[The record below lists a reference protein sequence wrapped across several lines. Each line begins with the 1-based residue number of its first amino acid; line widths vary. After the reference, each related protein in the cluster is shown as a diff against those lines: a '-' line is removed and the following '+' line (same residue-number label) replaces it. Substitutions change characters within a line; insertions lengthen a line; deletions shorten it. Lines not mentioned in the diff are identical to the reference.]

1 MTEKNWDMYQ
11 YILESKPAVRNIVEH
26 QDEIFKEAL
35 DYCADGTIEQIY
47 VVGSGTSY
55 HGALACKKL
64 LEDVLKV
71 KVFASYPMQFKDNE
85 LILNPHTLVI
95 GISQA
100 GRSSST
106 IAALDKARKL
116 GLKTIVVTG
125 EAGKPVSDHA
135 DVTILLAIG
144 MEYAG
149 PKTKGYIGTMAT
161 IMLLGMKLAVRLGR
175 ISEEEK
181 TRLTEQMVKTCDNIP
196 EIADQA
202 SQWYLRNKEDLL
214 PCRRM
219 ILVGY
224 ESCISAMMEGTLKI
238 LEAVRYSVVGYEQEE
253 FMHGVYHS
261 IHEDTTMVYLAC
273 PGQYLERCLRMRD
286 YFARERHNPNYVITS
301 DASQAEDP
309 HNFVYP
315 FVNDPYFAT
324 MEYIVPLQ
332 VLARKLSLDLG
343 KDCNVASDPDFHKKM
358 GSYTY

>member
-35 DYCADGTIEQIY
+35 DYCADGPIEQIY

-64 LEDVLKV
+64 LEDVLTV

-135 DVTILLAIG
+135 DVTILLAIQ
-144 MEYAG
+144 
-149 PKTKGYIGTMAT
+149 KK
-161 IMLLGMKLAVRLGR
+161 
-175 ISEEEK
+175 
-181 TRLTEQMVKTCDNIP
+181 
-196 EIADQA
+196 
-202 SQWYLRNKEDLL
+202 
-214 PCRRM
+214 
-219 ILVGY
+219 
-224 ESCISAMMEGTLKI
+224 
-238 LEAVRYSVVGYEQEE
+238 
-253 FMHGVYHS
+253 
-261 IHEDTTMVYLAC
+261 
-273 PGQYLERCLRMRD
+273 
-286 YFARERHNPNYVITS
+286 
-301 DASQAEDP
+301 
-309 HNFVYP
+309 
-315 FVNDPYFAT
+315 
-324 MEYIVPLQ
+324 
-332 VLARKLSLDLG
+332 RKCG
-343 KDCNVASDPDFHKKM
+343 
-358 GSYTY
+358 